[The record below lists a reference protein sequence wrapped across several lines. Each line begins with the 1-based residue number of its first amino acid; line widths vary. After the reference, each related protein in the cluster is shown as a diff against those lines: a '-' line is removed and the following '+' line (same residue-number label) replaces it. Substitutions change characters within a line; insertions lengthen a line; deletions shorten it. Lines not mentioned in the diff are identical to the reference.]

1 MAEYS
6 GKQRVENSKEKIIE
20 YIALFTLEDISQ
32 LSEFFEGEN
41 YKLAIANKIHVGDK
55 PKEKYK
61 DSAVIS
67 AYRQQIQNEISKDTP
82 NEDCIV
88 EDIIKIAEEMYKGVD
103 IKNTVTA
110 QIAKRRVEMMKNCDK
125 FTPEYFNDLIS
136 HITLD
141 SQGRITLHTKTETT
155 ITEGMLM
162 KLVMDAMED
171 CIAENMQEA
180 EKDKKVLG
188 RVNKVATKAKELAE
202 DMHRK
207 VTVQELSEETG
218 ISRKAIEDAMRI
230 SGYTIEDLERQS

>member
-1 MAEYS
+1 MAQDREILFA
-6 GKQRVENSKEKIIE
+6 KALAAVTRKAKEQGGM
-20 YIALFTLEDISQ
+20 ISQ
-32 LSEFFEGEN
+32 EEVERAFEELSLSEEQFAMVFDYLNKNRIGIGEPLDPSE
-41 YKLAIANKIHVGDK
+41 YLTEEETD
-55 PKEKYK
+55 YLL
-61 DSAVIS
+61 SAMAGQTRAQERLIRFYLKKVV
-67 AYRQQIQNEISKDTP
+67 EISKL
-82 NEDCIV
+82 
-88 EDIIKIAEEMYKGVD
+88 YSGQGVFL
-103 IKNTVTA
+103 
-110 QIAKRRVEMMKNCDK
+110 E
-125 FTPEYFNDLIS
+125 DLIGEGNVAL
-136 HITLD
+136 TAGVTMLG
-141 SQGRITLHTKTETT
+141 SQEHAAEA
-155 ITEGMLM
+155 EGMLM

>member
-1 MAEYS
+1 M
-6 GKQRVENSKEKIIE
+6 
-20 YIALFTLEDISQ
+20 LP
-32 LSEFFEGEN
+32 
-41 YKLAIANKIHVGDK
+41 K

-103 IKNTVTA
+103 IKNTVTT
-110 QIAKRRVEMMKNCDK
+110 QIAKRRVEMMKNCVK

-155 ITEGMLM
+155 ITEG
-162 KLVMDAMED
+162 DAD
-171 CIAENMQEA
+171 
-180 EKDKKVLG
+180 G
-188 RVNKVATKAKELAE
+188 
-202 DMHRK
+202 
-207 VTVQELSEETG
+207 S
-218 ISRKAIEDAMRI
+218 
-230 SGYTIEDLERQS
+230 